1 MDLLVTSKWLA
12 DELGSDDLVVLDATV
27 YLTLGPDG
35 YESESGTANFEH
47 AHIPGARF
55 ADLTGALCDLDSPDR
70 FALPAPADLA
80 TAFERLGVSDRS
92 RVVVYDDN
100 GSMWAARVWFM
111 LRWLGFDTAAILDGG
126 MRVWRDEGR
135 PTEAGSARGPAAPAG
150 SLTVSTRPRLV
161 ADKHEVMAA
170 VAAGS
175 TCLIDAL
182 PRSVFSGDVAPYGR
196 PGHIPGASNVP
207 ATAMIDRDT
216 GRFLPLDA
224 VQHHFPERPEARVVA
239 Y

>member
-1 MDLLVTSKWLA
+1 
-12 DELGSDDLVVLDATV
+12 
-27 YLTLGPDG
+27 
-35 YESESGTANFEH
+35 
-47 AHIPGARF
+47 
-55 ADLTGALCDLDSPDR
+55 
-70 FALPAPADLA
+70 
-80 TAFERLGVSDRS
+80 
-92 RVVVYDDN
+92 
-100 GSMWAARVWFM
+100 
-111 LRWLGFDTAAILDGG
+111 
-126 MRVWRDEGR
+126 
-135 PTEAGSARGPAAPAG
+135 
-150 SLTVSTRPRLV
+150 
-161 ADKHEVMAA
+161 